1 MIIID
6 GYKGVIN
13 GVSINIIWIYVEKK
27 KFNEKYSLRL
37 FYMNY

>member
-13 GVSINIIWIYVEKK
+13 GVNINIIWIYVEKK

-37 FYMNY
+37 LYMNY